1 MKIPFLN
8 PNLTPQD
15 IKAVVNVL
23 KSGWL
28 ATGPELKSFEKNLA
42 EYLGTEFVVSDS
54 SGTAALHTALIVAG
68 VGPGDEVITTPLTFW
83 ATSNVALYLGAKVVF
98 VDVEPDTGL
107 ISVEAIEKAITKKT
121 KAIIPVHLYGQMA
134 DMKAIAKLA
143 KKHKIKVI
151 EDAPH
156 ALEAS
161 RDGVR
166 PGQLGFAGCFSF
178 HAAKNITA
186 GEGGAV
192 SVHTAALAEE
202 VRLYNDSGS
211 DRTGTIRHMTRLGYK
226 YSMTNMQGAMLLGQL
241 ARIEDVWKKRRKI
254 FDYYTRALSGVPG
267 ITLIK
272 EVENAKHGCHMFTI
286 VVNQKHRDAIRK
298 MLRDNGVPAD
308 IHYNPVHLEP
318 YYKKLGFKKGMYPE
332 AERIGL
338 GTITLPL
345 YPRLTKAEQAFV
357 VDEVKKAV
365 KVVHGK

>member
-1 MKIPFLN
+1 MKMPFLN
-8 PNLTPQD
+8 PNIQSED
-15 IKAVVNVL
+15 IRAVAKVL

-28 ATGPELKSFEKNLA
+28 ATGPELRQFEEDLA
-42 EYLGTEFVVSDS
+42 RYTGLPYTVADS
-54 SGTAALHTALIVAG
+54 SGTAALHTALLAAG

-83 ATSNVALYLGAKVVF
+83 ATSNVILFVGAKLVF

-107 ISVEAIEKAITKKT
+107 ISVPAVEKAITKKT

-134 DMKAIAKLA
+134 DMKALATLA
-143 KKHKIKVI
+143 KRHKLKII

-156 ALEAS
+156 ALEAE
-161 RDGVR
+161 RDGIR
-166 PGQLGFAGCFSF
+166 PGALSFAACFSF

-192 SVHTAALAEE
+192 GVHTEKLKEE

-211 DRTGTIRHMTRLGYK
+211 DRSGSIRHMTRLGFK

-241 ARIEDVWKKRRKI
+241 KRIDNEWKKRKKVYER
-254 FDYYTRALSGVPG
+254 YTQGLSAVSGIKLLTVLPGV
-267 ITLIK
+267 
-272 EVENAKHGCHMFTI
+272 KHAYHMFTI
-286 VVNQKHRDAIRK
+286 VVEPRRRDVIRK
-298 MLRDNGVPAD
+298 KLKEAGIPAD

-318 YYKKLGFKKGMYPE
+318 YYKKLGYKKGMYPE

-345 YPRLTKAEQAFV
+345 YTRLKPEEQKWIIDTVLSV
-357 VDEVKKAV
+357 VKQ
-365 KVVHGK
+365 

>member
-1 MKIPFLN
+1 MKLPFLN
-8 PNLTPQD
+8 PHILPSD
-15 IKAVVNVL
+15 VHAVASVL

-28 ATGPELKSFEKNLA
+28 ATGPELKLFEKKLG
-42 EYLGTEFVVSDS
+42 EYLGIEHVIANS
-54 SGTAALHTALIVAG
+54 SGTAALHTALLAAG

-83 ATSNVALYLGAKVVF
+83 ATSNVILFVGAQIVF

-107 ISVEAIEKAITKKT
+107 ISVSEVEKAITKKT

-134 DMKAIAKLA
+134 DMKGLARLA
-143 KKHKIKVI
+143 KKHKLKII

-156 ALEAS
+156 ALEAM

-166 PGQLGFAGCFSF
+166 PGALSFASCFSF

-192 SVHTAALAEE
+192 GVHTAKNENE
-202 VRLYNDSGS
+202 VRLYSDSGS
-211 DRTGTIRHMTRLGYK
+211 DRTGNIRHMTRLGYK
-226 YSMTNMQGAMLLGQL
+226 YSMTNMQGAMMLGQL
-241 ARIEDVWKKRRKI
+241 ERIEKLWEKRRKI
-254 FDYYTRALSGVPG
+254 FDFYTKALKDVKG

-272 EVENAKHGCHMFTI
+272 EVDNAKHGCHMFTI
-286 VVNQKHRDAIRK
+286 VVDRKHRDLIRK
-298 MLRDNGVPAD
+298 KLKDVGIPAD

-318 YYKKLGFKKGMYPE
+318 YYMKSLRFEKGMYPE

-345 YPRLTKAEQAFV
+345 YPRLTKKEQQFV
-357 VDEVKKAV
+357 VDEVIR
-365 KVVHGK
+365 VVTYG